1 MGDRLT
7 LPARD
12 AGLEVRRPLPDPA
25 LQPYE
30 SPKSATTLVE
40 LPRLQHSPIRHFVS
54 WRRLAFGINDQC
66 LNYYLFLRPSPVK
79 PNSDHLD
86 WTEPGSCDG
95 DDSYDWCLKNSY
107 DIHTG

>member
-1 MGDRLT
+1 MGDGLT

-30 SPKSATTLVE
+30 SPKSATMLVE

-54 WRRLAFGINDQC
+54 WRRLAFGINDQSASITI
-66 LNYYLFLRPSPVK
+66 YS
-79 PNSDHLD
+79 S
-86 WTEPGSCDG
+86 GQAQ
-95 DDSYDWCLKNSY
+95 
-107 DIHTG
+107 